1 MTTYFPQ
8 QVNCAVCG
16 RQSTEML
23 LGSTNTFGGAPD
35 LDTRPP
41 DMARATLHDTIYR
54 CHRCGYCHTSLDALI
69 EGAKTVVASDEYQGL
84 LLAGSVPR
92 VARYYLAQCL
102 LLECAGDYDGAVW
115 AAVQAAWVCDD
126 KNIAEQARHCRNKA
140 LALIARAEANG
151 GWLAQQAGAAVAI
164 KIDLYR
170 RAGRFEEA
178 RELLLEIPSV
188 EIDQRVLQVIGFQA
202 GLIRDKDT
210 RAYTT
215 ADANLNG
222 VRDGLCC

>member
-1 MTTYFPQ
+1 M
-8 QVNCAVCG
+8 CG
-16 RQSTEML
+16 RPSTEML

-41 DMARATLHDTIYR
+41 EMERSTLHDTIYR
-54 CHRCGYCHTSLDALI
+54 CHRCGYCHTSLDTLI
-69 EGAKTVVASDEYQGL
+69 EGAQPVVASEEYQAL
-84 LLAGSVPR
+84 LLAGAVPR

-102 LLECAGDYDGAVW
+102 LLECADDYPGSAW
-115 AAVQAAWVCDD
+115 AAIQAAWVCDD
-126 KNIAEQARHCRNKA
+126 KNAEEQARQCRDKA

-151 GWLAQQAGAAVAI
+151 EWFAAQAGAAIAI

-188 EIDQRVLQVIGFQA
+188 EIDDIVLQVFAFQA
-202 GLIRDKDT
+202 SLIRDQDT
-210 RAYTT
+210 RAYTI
-215 ADANLNG
+215 ADVNLNG
-222 VRDGLCC
+222 VRDGLPA